1 MVRLEGGSAPA
12 WASSRAL
19 DLFLHADKRRELV
32 GDGDA
37 GLTRLAELAAEADI
51 VVVEGKTADAVTDLG
66 FDEWAAPVKV
76 AITPFGRTG
85 PKCNWRATPH
95 TLLAMG
101 GYTNLIG
108 DPDRAPLSLPGH
120 YVEFQSGGLAFTA
133 VNACRLAGQSN
144 TIDVGMME
152 TVMALSQFTTVM
164 WHCAGRIRS
173 RHGND
178 FWSVPPTNM
187 FRCADGWM
195 YINIVPGF
203 WDAFATALGMPELVL
218 DERFT
223 TNDLRMENRDA
234 LHAIIA
240 TAVLPLT
247 RDEMLERAAEY
258 RFPLGVVLDFDEVLA
273 AEHLRQRDV
282 WQRVTDGA
290 HEVLSPR
297 PGWVVH
303 DEPNRVRQLASPVA
317 RSDGFQPRPETATR
331 EAARRASHRAGRVA
345 QGGLHGS
352 TPPSTGEKPALPY
365 ASAVGDAPPADGS
378 LQTKDHG
385 DGLCRGPLNGVR
397 ILDLTHVWAGPL
409 ATRFLAD
416 LGATVVK
423 VERPMGRGP
432 REYRGATP
440 IGGWIGGEPGDEPW
454 NANAVFVKLQRN
466 KRSLAMDLKTEAGRE
481 TFLEL
486 VAAADVVIENF
497 SARAMPSLG
506 LDHDRLREV
515 NPRLICVTAPGYG
528 RTGPWRDRVAFGPSV
543 EPMSGLTAVMG
554 YGRDE
559 PRNTAMALMDAITA
573 VNAASAVMTALR
585 RREDT
590 GKGAFVE
597 LALHEG
603 GVALCGP
610 WLIERQLG
618 GTPSPIGNRHPE
630 MAPHGVYRCRGQD
643 NWLALGCRDTDEWRA
658 LCALLGGALDPD
670 WDLDARRRHH
680 DIIDRA
686 VKAWT
691 STREK
696 HAAAIGLQAAGVP
709 AGAVNT
715 TPDMTADPQVQQRGF
730 FVPLEPGPTPMPGS
744 PIHMDGTSSEDWR
757 PCPTLGQ
764 DNTAV
769 LSQWLGYSE
778 AHIAALAAAGVTVDK
793 PPR

>member
-1 MVRLEGGSAPA
+1 M
-12 WASSRAL
+12 
-19 DLFLHADKRRELV
+19 
-32 GDGDA
+32 
-37 GLTRLAELAAEADI
+37 
-51 VVVEGKTADAVTDLG
+51 VVVEGESADAVTALG
-66 FDEWAAPVKV
+66 LDEWAAPVKV

-101 GYTNLIG
+101 GYTNLMG
-108 DPDRAPLSLPGH
+108 DPGRAPLSLPGH
-120 YVEFQSGGLAFTA
+120 YVEFQAGGLAFTA
-133 VNACRLAGQSN
+133 ANACRLAGERN
-144 TIDVGMME
+144 AIDVGMME

-203 WDAFATALGMPELVL
+203 WDAFATGLGMPELVL

-223 TNDLRMENRDA
+223 SNDLRMQNRDV

-240 TAVLPLT
+240 QAVLPLT
-247 RDEMLERAAEY
+247 REEMLGRANEY

-273 AEHLRQRDV
+273 NEHLRERDA
-282 WQRVTDGA
+282 WQRVTDG
-290 HEVLSPR
+290 ERQVLSPR

-303 DEPNRVRQLASPVA
+303 GEANPVRRLASPMARAEVA
-317 RSDGFQPRPETATR
+317 RRDRQSATR
-331 EAARRASHRAGRVA
+331 DAV
-345 QGGLHGS
+345 Q
-352 TPPSTGEKPALPY
+352 PPSRR
-365 ASAVGDAPPADGS
+365 VGNTTLAGGRADAG
-378 LQTKDHG
+378 TEG

-416 LGATVVK
+416 LGAAVVK
-423 VERPMGRGP
+423 IERPMGRGP
-432 REYRGATP
+432 REYRGTP

-466 KRSLAMDLKTEAGRE
+466 KRSLALDLKTEAGRE

-486 VAAADVVIENF
+486 VAVADVVIENF
-497 SARAMPSLG
+497 SARAMPALG
-506 LDHDRLREV
+506 LDHERLHDA

-528 RTGPWRDRVAFGPSV
+528 RSGPWRDRVAFGPSV
-543 EPMSGLTAVMG
+543 EPMSGLTTVMG
-554 YGRDE
+554 YGPDE

-573 VNAASAVMTALR
+573 VNAAAAVMTALR
-585 RREDT
+585 RRQRT

-603 GVALCGP
+603 GVALCGT
-610 WLIERQLG
+610 WLVERQLG
-618 GTPSPIGNRHPE
+618 GTPARMGNRHPQ
-630 MAPHGVYRCRGQD
+630 MAPHGVYRCAGED
-643 NWLALGCRDTDEWRA
+643 NWLALGCRNAEDWRA
-658 LCALLGGALDPD
+658 LCALLGDALDPD
-670 WDLDARRRHH
+670 WDLDARRHH
-680 DIIDRA
+680 HAAIDRA
-686 VKAWT
+686 IGAWT
-691 STREK
+691 VIRDKGT
-696 HAAAIGLQAAGVP
+696 AAIELQAAGVASGP
-709 AGAVNT
+709 INT
-715 TPDMTADPQVQQRGF
+715 TSDMTADPQVQHRGF

-744 PIHMDGTSSEDWR
+744 PIHMAGVGSEDWR

-764 DNTAV
+764 DNAAV
-769 LSQWLGYSE
+769 LSQWLGYDE
-778 AHIAALAAAGVTVDK
+778 RRIAELEQAGVIVDK

>member
-1 MVRLEGGSAPA
+1 MRVEQGRGPA
-12 WASSRAL
+12 WTSARAL
-19 DLFLHADKRRELV
+19 DLFLHAGKRREI
-32 GDGDA
+32 GRGGPA
-37 GLTRLAELAAEADI
+37 GLARLAELVAQADV
-51 VVVEGKTADAVTDLG
+51 VVVEGESADAVATLR
-66 FDEWAAPVKV
+66 FDEWLAPVKV

-85 PKCNWRATPH
+85 PRRNWRATPH
-95 TLLAMG
+95 ALLAMG
-101 GYTNLIG
+101 GYTNLMG

-120 YVEFQSGGLAFTA
+120 YVEFQSGGLAYTA
-133 VNACRLAGQSN
+133 GNACRLAGERSA
-144 TIDVGMME
+144 IDIGMME

-223 TNDLRMENRDA
+223 SNDLRMQNRDA

-240 TAVLPLT
+240 AAVLPLT
-247 RDEMLERAAEY
+247 REEMLDRASEF

-273 AEHLRQRDV
+273 AKHMRQRDV
-282 WQRVTDGA
+282 WQRVTDGER
-290 HEVLSPR
+290 EVLSPR

-303 DEPNRVRQLASPVA
+303 GDANPVRRLTPATGRAEFLRRGESATGNVAKLAL
-317 RSDGFQPRPETATR
+317 
-331 EAARRASHRAGRVA
+331 EAASGENTGHRFAGDE
-345 QGGLHGS
+345 S
-352 TPPSTGEKPALPY
+352 
-365 ASAVGDAPPADGS
+365 
-378 LQTKDHG
+378 

-416 LGATVVK
+416 LGAAVVK

-466 KRSLAMDLKTEAGRE
+466 KRSLALDLKNEAGRE

-486 VAAADVVIENF
+486 VAVADVVIENF
-497 SARAMPSLG
+497 SARAMPALG
-506 LDHDRLREV
+506 LDYERLREA
-515 NPRLICVTAPGYG
+515 NPNIIYVTAPGYG

-543 EPMSGLTAVMG
+543 EPMSGLTTVMG
-554 YGRDE
+554 YGPDE

-585 RREDT
+585 RRQQT
-590 GKGAFVE
+590 GEGAFVE

-610 WLIERQLG
+610 WLIEHQLG
-618 GTPSPIGNRHPE
+618 GAPSRIGNRHPQ
-630 MAPHGVYRCRGQD
+630 MAPHGVYRCAGDD
-643 NWLALGCRDTDEWRA
+643 NWLALGCRHDADWRS
-658 LCALLGGALDPD
+658 LCGLLGAGFDPD
-670 WDLDARRRHH
+670 WDLAARRHH
-680 DIIDRA
+680 HDAIDRA
-686 VKAWT
+686 IESWT
-691 STREK
+691 LPREK
-696 HAAAIGLQAAGVP
+696 EAATVELQAAGVP
-709 AGAVNT
+709 AGPINT
-715 TPDMTADPQVQQRGF
+715 TPDMTADPQTQHRGF
-730 FVPLEPGPTPMPGS
+730 FVPLEPGPTPMPGN
-744 PIHMDGTSSEDWR
+744 PIHMPGISSEDWR
-757 PCPTLGQ
+757 PCPSLGQ
-764 DNTAV
+764 DNAAV
-769 LSQWLGYSE
+769 LSEWLGYSE
-778 AHIAALAAAGVTVDK
+778 ERIAELMKAGVVVDK

>member
-1 MVRLEGGSAPA
+1 MVRVEGNKVPAWTGSA
-12 WASSRAL
+12 AL
-19 DLFLHADKRRELV
+19 DLFLHAEKRRESGRE
-32 GDGDA
+32 GDEG
-37 GLTRLAELAAEADI
+37 RLRLRELAAQADI
-51 VVVEGKTADAVTDLG
+51 VVVEGESADAVAALG
-66 FDEWAAPVKV
+66 LDDWPTPVKL

-85 PKCNWRATPH
+85 PKRNWQATPH

-101 GYTNLIG
+101 GYTNLMG
-108 DPDRAPLSLPGH
+108 DPERAPLSLPGH

-133 VNACRLAGQSN
+133 ANACRLARQRN
-144 TIDVGMME
+144 TIDVGMLE

-203 WDAFATALGMPELVL
+203 WDAFATGLGMPELVL

-223 TNDLRMENRDA
+223 SNDLRMENRDA

-240 TAVLPLT
+240 CAVLPLT
-247 RDEMLERAAEY
+247 REEMLRRASEY
-258 RFPLGVVLDFDEVLA
+258 RFPLGVVLGFDEVLG
-273 AEHLRQRDV
+273 AEHLRRRDV
-282 WQRVTDGA
+282 WQRVTDGER
-290 HEVLSPR
+290 EVLAPR

-303 DEPNRVRQLASPVA
+303 GEPNPARRLASPKA
-317 RSDGFQPRPETATR
+317 ASKGFRPRA
-331 EAARRASHRAGRVA
+331 EAATPEAAQRTGRAA
-345 QGGLHGS
+345 QCNS
-352 TPPSTGEKPALPY
+352 PQ
-365 ASAVGDAPPADGS
+365 APDE
-378 LQTKDHG
+378 G

-416 LGATVVK
+416 LGAAVVK

-466 KRSLAMDLKTEAGRE
+466 KRSLALDLKTDAGRE

-486 VAAADVVIENF
+486 VAVADVVIENF
-497 SARAMPSLG
+497 SARAMPALG
-506 LDHDRLREV
+506 LDHDRLHEA

-528 RTGPWRDRVAFGPSV
+528 RSGPWRDRVAFGPSV
-543 EPMSGLTAVMG
+543 EPMSGLTTVMG
-554 YGRDE
+554 YGADE

-573 VNAASAVMTALR
+573 VNAAAAVMTALR
-585 RREDT
+585 RRQQT

-610 WLIERQLG
+610 WLIDHQLG
-618 GTPSPIGNRHPE
+618 GTPSRMGNRHPQ
-630 MAPHGVYRCRGQD
+630 MAPHGVYRCTGKD
-643 NWLALGCRDTDEWRA
+643 NWLALGCRNAEDWRA
-658 LCALLGGALDPD
+658 LSTLLGSAFDPD
-670 WDLDARRRHH
+670 WSLDARRHHH
-680 DIIDRA
+680 DTIDRA
-686 VKAWT
+686 IEAWT
-691 STREK
+691 SARDK
-696 HAAAIGLQAAGVP
+696 HAAASELQAAGVP
-709 AGAVNT
+709 AGPINT
-715 TPDMTADPQVQQRGF
+715 TPDMTADSQVQYRGF
-730 FVPLEPGPTPMPGS
+730 FVPLEPGPTPMPGN
-744 PIHMDGTSSEDWR
+744 PIHMPGIGSEDWR

-764 DNTAV
+764 DNAAV
-769 LSQWLGYSE
+769 LSRWLGYS
-778 AHIAALAAAGVTVDK
+778 AGRIAALADAGVIVDK